1 MRLAFRCHD
10 PIVSLPRALD
20 HIRRMGIDLNSVS
33 ACAGSR
39 YSTVEIDLAERDAS
53 TCQIL
58 TDRIGQISGV
68 HELSLVAGAPLCGQ
82 ATMA

>member
-10 PIVSLPRALD
+10 PVVSLPRALD
-20 HIRRMGIDLNSVS
+20 HIRRMGIDLNSLS
-33 ACAGSR
+33 ARAGSR
-39 YSTVEIDLAERDAS
+39 YSTVEIDLAERDSS

-68 HELSLVAGAPLCGQ
+68 HELRLLAGEPLSGQ
-82 ATMA
+82 AAMS